1 LLCGD
6 LDGATKNGV
15 SPFIMNVA
23 QSELKM
29 AAVVIYHDCD
39 WGKTARL
46 QHRTRLNVFL
56 GTVI

>member
-1 LLCGD
+1 VSISPLLCGD

-29 AAVVIYHDCD
+29 AVVVIYHDSM
-39 WGKTARL
+39 
-46 QHRTRLNVFL
+46 
-56 GTVI
+56 